1 MNDILKF
8 KKNSS
13 DLKQKLLYI
22 KLAICPC
29 TTESNMPTVA
39 QMEFK

>member
-13 DLKQKLLYI
+13 DLKQKLLDI
-22 KLAICPC
+22 KLVCM
-29 TTESNMPTVA
+29 TESNIPTVA
-39 QMEFK
+39 KMEFK